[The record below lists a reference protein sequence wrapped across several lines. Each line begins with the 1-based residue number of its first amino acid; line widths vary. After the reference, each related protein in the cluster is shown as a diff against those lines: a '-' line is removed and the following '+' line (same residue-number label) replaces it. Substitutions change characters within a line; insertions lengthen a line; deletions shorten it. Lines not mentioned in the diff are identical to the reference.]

1 MLSIQFLGA
10 AGQVTGSKYFVRT
23 ATHRGT
29 LVDCGLF
36 QGGRE
41 LSQMNWDPLPI
52 HLPDVANIVL
62 THAHLDHTGYLPR
75 LVSQGFHGPIYCTPS
90 TKEVTEFILRDS
102 AHLQEEDSK
111 NANRHHY
118 SRHKPALPLYT
129 TEDAEAALMLLT
141 TVERHKK
148 KVLPDDLSFEYFNAG
163 HILGANFI
171 LMEKRFDEVNGV
183 TPDPIKILFSG
194 DIGRDHPVYLNPKED
209 PPAADYVICESTY
222 GDRLHTSI
230 DPIKEFGD
238 IVKEIIKSKTVLLV
252 PAFAV
257 DRAQELIYAL
267 NAMIRD
273 GEIPAIPTYVD
284 SPMATSV
291 TGLYEKYSDEHTMSK
306 EELSEP
312 DKNPLSFSSLHF
324 VQSPEDSKR
333 LNALK
338 GPAIIISASG
348 MGTGGR
354 IVHHL
359 RNRLPDSNTTV
370 LFTGY
375 QAEGT
380 LGRHLTERA
389 KQVSIFGENVNVV
402 ARILMLGSFSAH
414 ADQGEILRW
423 LGKMP
428 KAPKKIF
435 LTHGEN
441 EARDVL
447 KKEIDTKLGWEV
459 HLPHLNE
466 IVDLAQS

>member
-1 MLSIQFLGA
+1 
-10 AGQVTGSKYFVRT
+10 
-23 ATHRGT
+23 
-29 LVDCGLF
+29 
-36 QGGRE
+36 
-41 LSQMNWDPLPI
+41 
-52 HLPDVANIVL
+52 
-62 THAHLDHTGYLPR
+62 
-75 LVSQGFHGPIYCTPS
+75 
-90 TKEVTEFILRDS
+90 
-102 AHLQEEDSK
+102 
-111 NANRHHY
+111 
-118 SRHKPALPLYT
+118 
-129 TEDAEAALMLLT
+129 
-141 TVERHKK
+141 
-148 KVLPDDLSFEYFNAG
+148 
-163 HILGANFI
+163 
-171 LMEKRFDEVNGV
+171 
-183 TPDPIKILFSG
+183 
-194 DIGRDHPVYLNPKED
+194 
-209 PPAADYVICESTY
+209 
-222 GDRLHTSI
+222 
-230 DPIKEFGD
+230 
-238 IVKEIIKSKTVLLV
+238 
-252 PAFAV
+252 
-257 DRAQELIYAL
+257 L

-380 LGRHLTERA
+380 LGRHLTEGA